1 MVYNVNM
8 SNYDPERIDNIPSTS
23 SLSKLGITAISYIA
37 GGIFLFLLNIF
48 TRFRVFGLIIGGIVC
63 LVGIGSLMSKD
74 PTDKKAGLLITIA
87 GALTMLSKA
96 KIPFLTA
103 ISGTLLSIGAVGLL
117 ALGIINGIKF
127 LIGLKKRS

>member
-1 MVYNVNM
+1 M
-8 SNYDPERIDNIPSTS
+8 YDIERKDDIPSTS

-37 GGIFLFLLNIF
+37 GGVFLFLLNIF
-48 TRFRVFGLIIGGIVC
+48 ARFRVFGLIIGGIVC
-63 LVGIGSLMSKD
+63 LVGIGSLMSND
-74 PTDKKAGLLITIA
+74 PTDKKAGLLITAA
-87 GALTMLSKA
+87 GALTILSKA
-96 KIPFLTA
+96 RIPYITT